1 MKITLK
7 VSYENTIQFN
17 SIHELKKD
25 IDQLSHTIIITETII
40 QKKYPQLF
48 NALKNHKNLLS
59 ITISEHT
66 KTLHTAEKIWNFLL
80 NQKATKSHKALI
92 IGGGVLHDMVC
103 FACSVFKRGIPF
115 VSVPTTLLSMVD
127 ASIGGKNAVN
137 LNHTKNILGTIALP
151 LKNIIVPEF
160 LNTLSNEQLL
170 SGWAEIIKIALVKD
184 KRFYHTIIKHLHH
197 SLIPDK
203 EHIQQA
209 IQLKFK
215 IIHKDLND
223 QNKRQLLN
231 YGHTIGH
238 AIEGLLEERKKY
250 IPHGYAVAYGIIA
263 ENQIAVKLKKL
274 HPDTATQ
281 IEQDILQH
289 FSTRYLSEINPSDI
303 PLLTQKILQDKKNT
317 AKTIHFSLIEDIGKG
332 SIKIPVSLKTI
343 QWALKYLSSFK

>member
-1 MKITLK
+1 MKTNIKIFLTN
-7 VSYENTIQFN
+7 EIQFLNILQLKHYIKNENNLVIISEKKVYSLYPELFKNN
-17 SIHELKKD
+17 S
-25 IDQLSHTIIITETII
+25 
-40 QKKYPQLF
+40 PQLI
-48 NALKNHKNLLS
+48 LP
-59 ITISEHT
+59 ISEHA
-66 KTLHTAEKIWNFLL
+66 KALHTAEKIWHFLL
-80 NQKATKSHKALI
+80 KQNVTKSHKICI
-92 IGGGVLHDMVC
+92 IGGGVLHDITC
-103 FACSVFKRGIPF
+103 FACSVFKRGISF

-137 LNHTKNILGTIALP
+137 MKHTKNILGTIALP

-160 LNTLSNEQLL
+160 LHTLSKEQLL

-184 KRFYHTIIKHLHH
+184 QHFYHTIIKHLHH

-203 EHIQQA
+203 KHIQQA
-209 IQLKFK
+209 IQLKLK
-215 IIHKDLND
+215 IIQKDLND
-223 QNKRQLLN
+223 QNERQLLN

-263 ENQIAVKLKKL
+263 ENQMAVKLKKL
-274 HPDTATQ
+274 NPKTATQ

-317 AKTIHFSLIEDIGKG
+317 AKTIHFSLIEGIGKG
-332 SIKIPVSLKTI
+332 SIKIPVALKTI
-343 QWALKYLSSFK
+343 QWALKYLSSFKQN